1 MASLKRKGGGGMPS
15 KCCSC
20 WLKVWCV
27 LKQDILLFLIVVGV
41 VIGFIIGAAV
51 NPSVNDIEDPEEKAT
66 TIMLIGFPGELFM
79 NMLKLLIL
87 PLIVASLIC
96 ALATLD
102 SKATGKIGRRTVLYY
117 LTTTL
122 LAVILGIVLVVSIR
136 PGESGDKGEAEE
148 TRITGPHRNLDSF
161 LDLIRS
167 CFPKN
172 IVEATF
178 RQKNTK
184 YKSVPAKI
192 ESYNKTVNVSALHPN
207 GTTKVYNN
215 GTHDYVTVTKEIY
228 PGSDTIPDG
237 QYIASEGGMNVLG
250 LVVFSI
256 VFGIVLG
263 RMGDKGLPLKAF
275 FETLNEVVMK
285 MVTLV
290 MWYSPI
296 GICSMIAA
304 KLAAMADILDALRLL
319 GMFMV
324 TVIVGLLIHVLVV
337 LPIIFVAITRKNPYK
352 FMRGLREAMVTA
364 FGTDSSSATL
374 PTTMR
379 CVEEKN
385 GIDRRIS
392 RFVLPLGAT
401 VNMDG
406 TALYEGVSA
415 IWIAQLNRIPLAPG
429 QIVTTVLTATAAAIG
444 AAGIP
449 SAGLVTMIIV
459 LQAVNLP
466 TEDIGL
472 ILAID
477 WFLDRFRTCVNVMG
491 DALGAGIVDHLSRDD
506 IKFSE
511 LDTNED
517 TPLKHNGGALDEED
531 QEEEDEEDDP
541 LKMTSV

>member
-1 MASLKRKGGGGMPS
+1 MPN
-15 KCCSC
+15 KCYSC
-20 WLKVWCV
+20 WVKIWRI
-27 LKQDILLFLIVVGV
+27 LKQDVLLFAI
-41 VIGFIIGAAV
+41 VIGVLVGFTIGAAA
-51 NPSVNDIEDPEEKAT
+51 NPSVNDIEDPEKKAT

-79 NMLKLLIL
+79 NMLKMLIL

-136 PGESGDKGEAEE
+136 PGESGDKGSVDDE
-148 TRITGPHRNLDSF
+148 RISKPRRNLDSF

-178 RQKNTK
+178 RQKETK
-184 YKSVPAKI
+184 YKSIPTKI
-192 ESYNKTVNVSALHPN
+192 TSYNKTIDVSTLGPN
-207 GTTKVYNN
+207 DSVIVYNN
-215 GTHDYVTVTKEIY
+215 GTHNYTTITSVIY
-228 PGSDTIPDG
+228 TGSQTIPAG
-237 QYIASEGGMNVLG
+237 QQIGAEGGMNVLG
-250 LVVFSI
+250 LVMFSI

-263 RMGDKGLPLKAF
+263 RMGDKGDPLKAF
-275 FETLNEVVMK
+275 FETLNEVVMR
-285 MVTLV
+285 MVSLV

-304 KLAAMADILDALRLL
+304 KLAAMEDILDALRLV

-324 TVIVGLLIHVLVV
+324 TVIVGLLIHVLIV
-337 LPIIFVAITRKNPYK
+337 LPIIYFAITRKNPYK
-352 FMRGLREAMVTA
+352 FMKGLREAMVTA

-374 PTTMR
+374 PTTIR
-379 CVEEKN
+379 CVEEEN
-385 GIDRRIS
+385 GIDGRIS

-415 IWIAQLNRIPLAPG
+415 IWIAQLNRIHLSPG
-429 QIVTTVLTATAAAIG
+429 QIVTTVMTATAAAIG

-506 IKFSE
+506 IRFSE
-511 LDTNED
+511 LDASEE
-517 TPLKHNGGALDEED
+517 TPLKQNGGEL
-531 QEEEDEEDDP
+531 EEEAELEDDDDP

>member
-1 MASLKRKGGGGMPS
+1 MGEKG
-15 KCCSC
+15 
-20 WLKVWCV
+20 
-27 LKQDILLFLIVVGV
+27 
-41 VIGFIIGAAV
+41 
-51 NPSVNDIEDPEEKAT
+51 T
-66 TIMLIGFPGELFM
+66 
-79 NMLKLLIL
+79 
-87 PLIVASLIC
+87 
-96 ALATLD
+96 
-102 SKATGKIGRRTVLYY
+102 
-117 LTTTL
+117 
-122 LAVILGIVLVVSIR
+122 
-136 PGESGDKGEAEE
+136 
-148 TRITGPHRNLDSF
+148 
-161 LDLIRS
+161 
-167 CFPKN
+167 
-172 IVEATF
+172 
-178 RQKNTK
+178 
-184 YKSVPAKI
+184 
-192 ESYNKTVNVSALHPN
+192 
-207 GTTKVYNN
+207 
-215 GTHDYVTVTKEIY
+215 
-228 PGSDTIPDG
+228 
-237 QYIASEGGMNVLG
+237 
-250 LVVFSI
+250 
-256 VFGIVLG
+256 
-263 RMGDKGLPLKAF
+263 PLKAF

-285 MVTLV
+285 MVSLV

-304 KLAAMADILDALRLL
+304 KLAAMDDILVALKLV

-324 TVIVGLLIHVLVV
+324 TVIVGLLIHVLIV
-337 LPIIFVAITRKNPYK
+337 LPIIYLAITRKNPYR
-352 FMRGLREAMVTA
+352 FMKGLREAMVTA

-429 QIVTTVLTATAAAIG
+429 QIVTTVMTATAAAIG

-491 DALGAGIVDHLSRDD
+491 DALGSGIVDHLSRDD

-511 LDTNED
+511 LDANEE
-517 TPLKHNGGALDEED
+517 TPLKHNGDALDDEA
-531 QEEEDEEDDP
+531 EEDDP
-541 LKMTSV
+541 MKMTSV